1 MTLKVEK
8 LDAAGYHGV
17 FRGTNEETGL
27 DAIVGVHN
35 ITLGTAL
42 GGCRIMGYESHEA
55 HLADA
60 LALSK
65 AMTYKN
71 SLAGL
76 DIGGGKASINT
87 HGKPVTDELLASFAE
102 FMNVL
107 NQDKLIYVTT
117 GDVGSHPE
125 VLAEISK
132 NTDHIWGIVG
142 NGDSGWSTAYG
153 VYNGMLGALRHSNA
167 TIKNKRVAV
176 NGVGKVGARTA
187 AFCAGAGARLVV
199 ADINRELAEKV
210 GAELG
215 ARVVDYTEIHK
226 ESCDIYSPC
235 ALGGAVSSS
244 TVDDLNCDII
254 CGGANN
260 QLATPDMM
268 DRLTEKGITYV
279 PDYLANAG
287 GVILIGARGTDRGE
301 LEWHSPEMVGKLD
314 YISDLTQEAIRLAE
328 SQYAGNT
335 ARVADMMAERRLVT
349 Y

>member
-1 MTLKVEK
+1 M
-8 LDAAGYHGV
+8 
-17 FRGTNEETGL
+17 
-27 DAIVGVHN
+27 
-35 ITLGTAL
+35 
-42 GGCRIMGYESHEA
+42 
-55 HLADA
+55 
-60 LALSK
+60 
-65 AMTYKN
+65 
-71 SLAGL
+71 
-76 DIGGGKASINT
+76 
-87 HGKPVTDELLASFAE
+87 
-102 FMNVL
+102 
-107 NQDKLIYVTT
+107 
-117 GDVGSHPE
+117 
-125 VLAEISK
+125 
-132 NTDHIWGIVG
+132 
-142 NGDSGWSTAYG
+142 
-153 VYNGMLGALRHSNA
+153 
-167 TIKNKRVAV
+167 KNKRVAV
-176 NGVGKVGARTA
+176 NGLGKVGARTA

-268 DRLTEKGITYV
+268 DRLTEKGIIYV

-301 LEWHSPEMVGKLD
+301 LEWYGPEIVGKLD
-314 YISDLTQEAIRLAE
+314 YISDLTQEALRLAE